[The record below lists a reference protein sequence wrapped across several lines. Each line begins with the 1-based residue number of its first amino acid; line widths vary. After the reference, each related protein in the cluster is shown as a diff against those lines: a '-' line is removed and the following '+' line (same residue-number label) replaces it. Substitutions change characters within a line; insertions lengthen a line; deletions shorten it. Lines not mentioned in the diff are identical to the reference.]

1 MDITLLLSFLFFMCI
16 FAGVGLASMFVKED
30 TTDDYLVAGRGMHP
44 ALAALSA
51 VSTWNSGYMFIGAIG
66 FTFMMGYNVFWMAI
80 LSTLGQ
86 VLAWAWLYK
95 FIQKEGHERGVR
107 SLSSL
112 VAEKAGAPEAKLAAV
127 LSVLF
132 LSIYAAAQLTAGGKA
147 LLVMLGWPEMV
158 GILIGFV
165 LVVAYCYAGGI
176 RASIWTDAV
185 QSCVMIVGS
194 GILCWIAIG
203 EVGGF
208 SGLHSGLEAQSPAL
222 TNLMPPDL
230 RFGVS
235 MWALAFFLGG
245 LAVAGQPQVVSR
257 VMTLGSDK
265 DRKQAMI
272 WFFVWQTP
280 FVILMTIIG
289 LASRV
294 LFSAADFDA
303 ELSLPM
309 MAMETMP
316 AIGVGMI
323 LASIFAATMST
334 ADSQV
339 LACTAAI
346 TDDIK
351 PEWREDHKTTKKV
364 TLVVAAFATMIS
376 IGGLYIPGGDSVF
389 TLVVLAVYG
398 LGGIFVPLLIIRWMG
413 YTPDTNHSL
422 AMMVSA
428 FVGVIGWSIIG
439 FSGADGIFPSVP
451 GMGAAFIAHFVMN
464 HTRSPELSPLGRYNL
479 PDQKK
484 LGAIA
489 ATIIVSFC
497 AFEVTY
503 LVTAPDGASESPGEY
518 LVTINED
525 IVVWGT
531 GQQYV
536 SDGENF
542 ILALNTDDDVISWEN
557 GDNVV
562 GVLVYISFGEDE
574 STQGSCFVDNGDEA
588 DTVTGVIRHSLRNAP
603 NWFLTDTGN
612 NEGGAGTIEIPYYD
626 SSIDTPSFIIG
637 DGTIL
642 GDLPFWAWSVA
653 DSGFAL
659 GGFSKSEIQDALD
672 FDEDG
677 HGDYFLEIM
686 VDAEAGE
693 DSFDCGHTDEG
704 EIINYEI
711 QLITWDYEI
720 EACEDCIVIN
730 PYELF
735 S

>member
-1 MDITLLLSFLFFMCI
+1 MDIALLLSFLFFMCI

-422 AMMVSA
+422 AMMVAA
-428 FVGVIGWSIIG
+428 FVGVIGWSIVG

-451 GMGAAFIAHFVMN
+451 GMGAAFIVHFVMN
-464 HTRSPELSPLGRYNL
+464 QTRTPDVSPFGRYAV
-479 PDQKK
+479 PDLKK
-484 LGAIA
+484 MGAIS

-503 LVTAPDGASESPGEY
+503 LVTAPSNSSGGVGDYVVIIEEQRQTLAQGTEY
-518 LVTINED
+518 VA
-525 IVVWGT
+525 
-531 GQQYV
+531 
-536 SDGENF
+536 DGETLTLEF
-542 ILALNTDDDVISWEN
+542 NTDSIESWPN

-562 GVLVYISFGEDE
+562 GVWVTLLFSEDE
-574 STQGSCFVDNGDEA
+574 TSSGLGCGVLSSGDPEPDTITGAVARGEFNGSDSQTNDEWIGLDVIVKWYDEYWIDNMNEIWIEDGDYWADFVSGYSESEIEDKLDVG
-588 DTVTGVIRHSLRNAP
+588 GV
-603 NWFLTDTGN
+603 G
-612 NEGGAGTIEIPYYD
+612 
-626 SSIDTPSFIIG
+626 
-637 DGTIL
+637 L
-642 GDLPFWAWSVA
+642 GDYKLDITV
-653 DSGFAL
+653 DVEM
-659 GGFSKSEIQDALD
+659 GGGQNCEHTDDGEEVEYIIEMKTMSHTIIP
-672 FDEDG
+672 FDEFLDG
-677 HGDYFLEIM
+677 R
-686 VDAEAGE
+686 V
-693 DSFDCGHTDEG
+693 
-704 EIINYEI
+704 
-711 QLITWDYEI
+711 
-720 EACEDCIVIN
+720 
-730 PYELF
+730 
-735 S
+735 